1 MMLGLVATTS
11 WAGAQTWCVFD
22 PLGTQGDISRR
33 LQDIRLYALQHKT
46 QLKFDTF
53 KDEKNAIQAF
63 DQNKCSGLVASNF
76 HTYRYNHFMGS
87 TAGIGLI
94 SNNRVA
100 RMLLQLFNHPNVER
114 RMVGQDYEVLG
125 MIPLLPNPFWS
136 PMSAAFIGGLSVA
149 TPLGLL
155 FVPALYSF
163 WYKVKEPEDIVEE
176 FEERAEEKRERKAEK
191 EKNKE
196 TRKKA
201 KK

>member
-1 MMLGLVATTS
+1 MNLLIVDDEYYTVESISNKIRTLRPDFFEIFCAYN
-11 WAGAQTWCVFD
+11 
-22 PLGTQGDISRR
+22 LTQALEAFSAHPIDLMICDI
-33 LQDIRLYALQHKT
+33 
-46 QLKFDTF
+46 
-53 KDEKNAIQAF
+53 EMPGG
-63 DQNKCSGLVASNF
+63 SGLELLDQIRQHLEDGMTPYHAVVESAVLRF
-76 HTYRYNHFMGS
+76 RP
-87 TAGIGLI
+87 I
-94 SNNRVA
+94 
-100 RMLLQLFNHPNVER
+100 MLTSFA
-114 RMVGQDYEVLG
+114 EVLG

-191 EKNKE
+191 EKDKE
-196 TRKKA
+196 ARKKA